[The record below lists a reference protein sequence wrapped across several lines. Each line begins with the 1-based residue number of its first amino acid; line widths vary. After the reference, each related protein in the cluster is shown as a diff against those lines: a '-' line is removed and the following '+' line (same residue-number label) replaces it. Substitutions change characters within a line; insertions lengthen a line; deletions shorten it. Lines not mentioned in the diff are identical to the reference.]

1 VSSSGVVEPIPVLGI
16 SNTLRVALVN
26 WSKTLDLETAPDGIT
41 INVIMPGRIDTDRLR
56 SMQSMAAQKRGI
68 SLEEAMRDAATPI
81 PVGRVGTVA
90 EFAALAAFL
99 ASERASFLTG
109 QVYAVD
115 GGMIRST
122 R

>member
-1 VSSSGVVEPIPVLGI
+1 
-16 SNTLRVALVN
+16 
-26 WSKTLDLETAPDGIT
+26 
-41 INVIMPGRIDTDRLR
+41 
-56 SMQSMAAQKRGI
+56 MAEKQGI
-68 SLEEAMRDAATPI
+68 SLEEAAAAQAADI
-81 PVGRVGTVA
+81 PVGRVGTVE

-115 GGMIRST
+115 GGMISST

>member
-1 VSSSGVVEPIPVLGI
+1 MQAI
-16 SNTLRVALVN
+16 
-26 WSKTLDLETAPDGIT
+26 TAK
-41 INVIMPGRIDTDRLR
+41 N
-56 SMQSMAAQKRGI
+56 QGI
-68 SLEEAMRDAATPI
+68 SLEEAGRALAAPI
-81 PVGRVGTVA
+81 PVGRVGTVT

-115 GGMIRST
+115 GGMISST